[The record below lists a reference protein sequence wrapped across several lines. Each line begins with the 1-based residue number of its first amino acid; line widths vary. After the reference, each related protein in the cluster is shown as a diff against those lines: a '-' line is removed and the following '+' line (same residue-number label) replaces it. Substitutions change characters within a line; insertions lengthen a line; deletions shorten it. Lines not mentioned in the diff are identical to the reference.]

1 MMQRNELLQA
11 ASNIVTADR
20 NEQYGEP
27 EDNFSNIARLWA
39 VYLGQ
44 DINSED
50 VAIMMILFKI
60 ARLIGSNYSSLDS
73 WVDIIGYAACGGE
86 IASKGNAG

>member
-1 MMQRNELLQA
+1 MSKTRKELLQMA
-11 ASNIVTADR
+11 DSIVTCDR

-27 EDNFSNIARLWA
+27 EDNFSNIAKFWS

-44 DINSED
+44 DINGED
-50 VAIMMILFKI
+50 VSIMMILFKV
-60 ARLIGSNYSSLDS
+60 ARLIGSEYKNTDS

-86 IASKGNAG
+86 IASKGGE

>member
-1 MMQRNELLQA
+1 MSMTRNELICA
-11 ASNIVTADR
+11 ANRIVCEDR

-27 EDNFSNIARLWA
+27 EDNFSNIARFWS

-44 DINSED
+44 DINGED
-50 VAIMMILFKI
+50 VAIMMILFKV
-60 ARLIGSNYSSLDS
+60 ARLIGSEYKNTDS

-86 IASKGNAG
+86 IASKGGG